1 MSILHSV
8 LSSHALC
15 QPVLIVS
22 TSVKKYR
29 SGVPFKELT
38 TSLAV
43 YIYALFLGLKKL
55 QSREDI
61 EKVIRHLTGDHQMQ
75 LLGLSPLC
83 HNFTFESEMLFK
95 LKNKHTAIY
104 CSLASFHNFY
114 KVVIRR
120 TAQYVTN
127 TCDGC
132 DHVFRLFP

>member
-43 YIYALFLGLKKL
+43 YIYVVFLGLKKIAEQGGHRNGYL
-55 QSREDI
+55 TLNRRSSNAI
-61 EKVIRHLTGDHQMQ
+61 IR
-75 LLGLSPLC
+75 
-83 HNFTFESEMLFK
+83 
-95 LKNKHTAIY
+95 A
-104 CSLASFHNFY
+104 
-114 KVVIRR
+114 
-120 TAQYVTN
+120 
-127 TCDGC
+127 
-132 DHVFRLFP
+132 